1 MFRRNSCHI
10 PSLLRSLK
18 GTTSK
23 KCTTPREEKTTQ
35 KKTTKNSTKGKNEKK
50 KIKRKAQASPRLPPP
65 PLRRPRLRPTPPRG
79 HRHCRSLDAVGLIYS
94 LDDAARIRHP
104 RLRQ

>member
-18 GTTSK
+18 GTRSK

-35 KKTTKNSTKGKNEKK
+35 KKKNSTKEKK
-50 KIKRKAQASPRLPPP
+50 ENKK
-65 PLRRPRLRPTPPRG
+65 
-79 HRHCRSLDAVGLIYS
+79 
-94 LDDAARIRHP
+94 
-104 RLRQ
+104 